1 MTQILKDKVV
11 LLTGASRGIGAGIA
25 LELGKQG
32 AILYG
37 TATSEKGAASITQT
51 LKSNGIN
58 GQGLVLNVNNNISIQ
73 NAIDHINEVSEG
85 INILVN
91 NAGITK
97 DTLLMRMKDDDWDD
111 VINTNLKSVYKLSQ
125 VAIKN
130 MMKARYGRIINI
142 SSVVGVTGGAGQVN
156 YSASKAGLI
165 GLTKSLSQEIATRNI
180 TVNCIAP
187 GFIETPMT
195 EKLDDKRKD
204 AILNSIPMNR
214 IGTPKDLSSAIIFL
228 ASQESSY
235 ITGQTLHINGGLYMN

>member
-1 MTQILKDKVV
+1 MFDLEGKKALI
-11 LLTGASRGIGAGIA
+11 TGASGGIGKEIA
-25 LELGKQG
+25 KVLIEHNAEVCISGRNHEELNALKKSLGKKCHVVTCDLSKKDEIIELIKKADEFMG
-32 AILYG
+32 H
-37 TATSEKGAASITQT
+37 
-51 LKSNGIN
+51 
-58 GQGLVLNVNNNISIQ
+58 
-73 NAIDHINEVSEG
+73 ID
-85 INILVN
+85 ILVN

-97 DTLLMRMKDDDWDD
+97 DNIFLRMSENEWED
-111 VINTNLKSVYKLSQ
+111 VLNVNLNSTFNILKLITKGM
-125 VAIKN
+125 VKR
-130 MMKARYGRIINI
+130 KYGRIINI

-214 IGTPKDLSSAIIFL
+214 IGKPKDLSSAIIFL
-228 ASQESSY
+228 ASKESSY

>member
-1 MTQILKDKVV
+1 MFDLEGKKALI
-11 LLTGASRGIGAGIA
+11 TGASGGIGKEIA
-25 LELGKQG
+25 KVLIEHNAEVCISGRNHEELNALKNSLGKKCHVVTCDLSKKAEIIELIKKADEFMG
-32 AILYG
+32 H
-37 TATSEKGAASITQT
+37 
-51 LKSNGIN
+51 
-58 GQGLVLNVNNNISIQ
+58 
-73 NAIDHINEVSEG
+73 ID
-85 INILVN
+85 ILVN

-97 DTLLMRMKDDDWDD
+97 DNIFLRMSENEWED
-111 VINTNLKSVYKLSQ
+111 VLNVNLNSTFNILKLITKGM
-125 VAIKN
+125 VKR
-130 MMKARYGRIINI
+130 KYGRIINI

-214 IGTPKDLSSAIIFL
+214 IGKPKDLSSAIIFL

>member
-1 MTQILKDKVV
+1 MFNLDGKKALI
-11 LLTGASRGIGAGIA
+11 TGASGGIGKEIA
-25 LELGKQG
+25 KVLIEHNAEVCISGRNLEELNALKKSLGEKCYVVACDLSKKDEITELIKKTDDYLG
-32 AILYG
+32 HIDIL
-37 TATSEKGAASITQT
+37 I
-51 LKSNGIN
+51 
-58 GQGLVLNVNNNISIQ
+58 
-73 NAIDHINEVSEG
+73 
-85 INILVN
+85 N

-97 DTLLMRMKDDDWDD
+97 DNIFLRMSENEWED
-111 VINTNLKSVYKLSQ
+111 VLNINLNSTFSILKLITKGMVKR
-125 VAIKN
+125 K
-130 MMKARYGRIINI
+130 YGRIINI

-204 AILNSIPMNR
+204 AILSSIPMNR

-235 ITGQTLHINGGLYMN
+235 ITGQTIHINGGLYTN

>member
-1 MTQILKDKVV
+1 MFDLEGKKALI
-11 LLTGASRGIGAGIA
+11 TGASGGIGKEIA
-25 LELGKQG
+25 KVLIEHNAEVCVSGRNYEELNALKKSLGK
-32 AILYG
+32 
-37 TATSEKGAASITQT
+37 KCH
-51 LKSNGIN
+51 
-58 GQGLVLNVNNNISIQ
+58 LVTCDLSKKDEIIELVKK
-73 NAIDHINEVSEG
+73 ADEFMGYID
-85 INILVN
+85 ILVN

-97 DTLLMRMKDDDWDD
+97 DNIFLRMSENEWED
-111 VINTNLKSVYKLSQ
+111 VLNVNLNSTFNILKLITKGM
-125 VAIKN
+125 VKR
-130 MMKARYGRIINI
+130 KYGRIINI

-214 IGTPKDLSSAIIFL
+214 IGNPKDLSSAIIFL

>member
-1 MTQILKDKVV
+1 LFDLEGKKALI
-11 LLTGASRGIGAGIA
+11 TGASGGIGKEIA
-25 LELGKQG
+25 KVLIEHNAEVCISGRNHEELNALKESLGMKCHV
-32 AILYG
+32 
-37 TATSEKGAASITQT
+37 ITCD
-51 LKSNGIN
+51 LSKKAEIIELIKKADEFMGY
-58 GQGLVLNVNNNISIQ
+58 
-73 NAIDHINEVSEG
+73 ID
-85 INILVN
+85 ILVN

-97 DTLLMRMKDDDWDD
+97 DNIFLRMSENEWED
-111 VINTNLKSVYKLSQ
+111 VLNVNLNSTFNILKLITKGM
-125 VAIKN
+125 VKR
-130 MMKARYGRIINI
+130 KYGRIINI

-214 IGTPKDLSSAIIFL
+214 IGKPKDLSSAIIFL
-228 ASQESSY
+228 ASKESSY

>member
-1 MTQILKDKVV
+1 MFNLEGKKALI
-11 LLTGASRGIGAGIA
+11 TGASGGIGKEIA
-25 LELGKQG
+25 KVLIEHNAEICVSGRNLEELNALKKSLGEKCHIVTCDLSKKDEISKLITKTDEFLG
-32 AILYG
+32 HIDIL
-37 TATSEKGAASITQT
+37 I
-51 LKSNGIN
+51 
-58 GQGLVLNVNNNISIQ
+58 
-73 NAIDHINEVSEG
+73 
-85 INILVN
+85 N

-97 DTLLMRMKDDDWDD
+97 DNIFLRMSENEWED
-111 VINTNLKSVYKLSQ
+111 VLNVNLNSTFSILKLITKGM
-125 VAIKN
+125 VKR
-130 MMKARYGRIINI
+130 KYGRIINI

>member
-1 MTQILKDKVV
+1 MFDLQGKKALI
-11 LLTGASRGIGAGIA
+11 TGASGGIGKEIA
-25 LELGKQG
+25 KVLIEHNAEVCISGRNHEELNALKKSLGKKCHVVTCDLSKKDEIIELIKKADEFMG
-32 AILYG
+32 Y
-37 TATSEKGAASITQT
+37 
-51 LKSNGIN
+51 
-58 GQGLVLNVNNNISIQ
+58 
-73 NAIDHINEVSEG
+73 ID
-85 INILVN
+85 ILVN

-97 DTLLMRMKDDDWDD
+97 DNIFLRMSENEWED
-111 VINTNLKSVYKLSQ
+111 VLNVNLNATFNVLKLITKGM
-125 VAIKN
+125 VKR
-130 MMKARYGRIINI
+130 KYGRIINI

-214 IGTPKDLSSAIIFL
+214 IGKPKDLSSAIIFL

>member
-1 MTQILKDKVV
+1 MGHIDIL
-11 LLTGASRGIGAGIA
+11 I
-25 LELGKQG
+25 
-32 AILYG
+32 
-37 TATSEKGAASITQT
+37 
-51 LKSNGIN
+51 
-58 GQGLVLNVNNNISIQ
+58 
-73 NAIDHINEVSEG
+73 
-85 INILVN
+85 N

-97 DTLLMRMKDDDWDD
+97 DNIFLRMSEKEWED
-111 VINTNLKSVYKLSQ
+111 VLNINLNSTFNILKLITKGMVKR
-125 VAIKN
+125 K
-130 MMKARYGRIINI
+130 YGRIINI

>member
-1 MTQILKDKVV
+1 MFDLQGKKALI
-11 LLTGASRGIGAGIA
+11 TGASGGIGKEIA
-25 LELGKQG
+25 KVLIEHNAEVCISGRNHEELNALKKSLGKKCHVVTCDLSKKAEIIELIKKADEFMG
-32 AILYG
+32 Y
-37 TATSEKGAASITQT
+37 
-51 LKSNGIN
+51 
-58 GQGLVLNVNNNISIQ
+58 
-73 NAIDHINEVSEG
+73 ID
-85 INILVN
+85 ILVN

-97 DTLLMRMKDDDWDD
+97 DNIFLRMSENEWED
-111 VINTNLKSVYKLSQ
+111 VLNVNLNSTFNILKLITKGM
-125 VAIKN
+125 VKR
-130 MMKARYGRIINI
+130 KYGRIINI

-214 IGTPKDLSSAIIFL
+214 IGKPKDLSSAIIFL

>member
-1 MTQILKDKVV
+1 MFDLEGKKALI
-11 LLTGASRGIGAGIA
+11 TGASGGIGKEIA
-25 LELGKQG
+25 KVLIEHNAEVCISGRNHEELNALKKSLGKKCHVVTCDLSKKDEIIELIKKADEFMG
-32 AILYG
+32 Y
-37 TATSEKGAASITQT
+37 
-51 LKSNGIN
+51 
-58 GQGLVLNVNNNISIQ
+58 
-73 NAIDHINEVSEG
+73 ID
-85 INILVN
+85 ILVN

-97 DTLLMRMKDDDWDD
+97 DNIFLRMSENEWED
-111 VINTNLKSVYKLSQ
+111 VLNVNLNSTFNILKLITKGM
-125 VAIKN
+125 VKR
-130 MMKARYGRIINI
+130 KYGRIINI

-195 EKLDDKRKD
+195 KNLDDKRKD

>member
-1 MTQILKDKVV
+1 MFDLEGKKALI
-11 LLTGASRGIGAGIA
+11 TGASGGIGKEIA
-25 LELGKQG
+25 KVLIEHNAEVCISGRNHEELNALKKSLGKKCHVVTCDLSKK
-32 AILYG
+32 AEIIELIK
-37 TATSEKGAASITQT
+37 KGDEFM
-51 LKSNGIN
+51 GH
-58 GQGLVLNVNNNISIQ
+58 
-73 NAIDHINEVSEG
+73 ID
-85 INILVN
+85 ILVN

-97 DTLLMRMKDDDWDD
+97 DNIFLRMSENEWED
-111 VINTNLKSVYKLSQ
+111 VLNVNLNSTFNILKLITKGM
-125 VAIKN
+125 VKR
-130 MMKARYGRIINI
+130 KYGRIINI

-214 IGTPKDLSSAIIFL
+214 IGKPKDLSSAIIFL

>member
-1 MTQILKDKVV
+1 MFDLEGKKALI
-11 LLTGASRGIGAGIA
+11 TGASGGIGKEIA
-25 LELGKQG
+25 KVLIEHNAEVCISGRNHEELNALKKSLGKKCHVVTCDLSKKDEIIELIKKADEFMG
-32 AILYG
+32 Y
-37 TATSEKGAASITQT
+37 
-51 LKSNGIN
+51 
-58 GQGLVLNVNNNISIQ
+58 
-73 NAIDHINEVSEG
+73 ID
-85 INILVN
+85 ILVN
-91 NAGITK
+91 YAGITK
-97 DTLLMRMKDDDWDD
+97 DNIFLRMSENEWED
-111 VINTNLKSVYKLSQ
+111 VLNVNLNSTFNILKLITKGM
-125 VAIKN
+125 VKR
-130 MMKARYGRIINI
+130 KYGRIINI

-214 IGTPKDLSSAIIFL
+214 IGKPKDLSSAIIFL

>member
-1 MTQILKDKVV
+1 MFDLEGKKALI
-11 LLTGASRGIGAGIA
+11 TGASGGIGKEIA
-25 LELGKQG
+25 NILIKHNAQVCISGRNLDELNALKELLG
-32 AILYG
+32 
-37 TATSEKGAASITQT
+37 EKCHVVTCDLSKKDEIIELIKKADEFMGY
-51 LKSNGIN
+51 
-58 GQGLVLNVNNNISIQ
+58 
-73 NAIDHINEVSEG
+73 ID
-85 INILVN
+85 ILVN

-97 DTLLMRMKDDDWDD
+97 DNIFLRMSENEWED
-111 VINTNLKSVYKLSQ
+111 VLNVNLNSTFNILKLITKGM
-125 VAIKN
+125 VKR
-130 MMKARYGRIINI
+130 KYGRIINI

-214 IGTPKDLSSAIIFL
+214 IGKPKDLSSAIIFL